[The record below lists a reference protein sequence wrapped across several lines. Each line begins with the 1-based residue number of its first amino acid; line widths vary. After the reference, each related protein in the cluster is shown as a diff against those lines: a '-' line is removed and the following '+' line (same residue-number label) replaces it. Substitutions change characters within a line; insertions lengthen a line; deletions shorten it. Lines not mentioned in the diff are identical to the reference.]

1 MLLLRYDFDLDLLSA
16 SCRFGSSTEVFSAGT
31 SSLEKPRDAKEL
43 DMPETPF
50 WVNGA
55 AYTQLLPAEQ
65 AI

>member
-1 MLLLRYDFDLDLLSA
+1 MPPRGG
-16 SCRFGSSTEVFSAGT
+16 RNGK
-31 SSLEKPRDAKEL
+31 LEKPRDAKEL